1 MDNEIIGARIRELR
15 KINGMSQAD
24 VAGKLYISN
33 KVISSAEKGRTR
45 PSLNTLIRIADLFSV
60 SLDWLLG
67 RTDQMELLP

>member
-24 VAGKLYISN
+24 VASKLYISYQA
-33 KVISSAEKGRTR
+33 ISSAEKGRTR

-67 RTDQMELLP
+67 RTDQMELRQ